1 MRLTITRPIVDALKT
16 LKDVPDELR
25 ARIDGIAPKDGG
37 WLLALSDDEGT
48 ALAELLQW
56 HMRTDPATGKPTA
69 DSAVL
74 GELVRL
80 IDAAQ
85 FS

>member
-1 MRLTITRPIVDALKT
+1 MQLTITRPIVDALKT
-16 LKDVPDELR
+16 LKDVPDSLR
-25 ARIDGIAPKDGG
+25 ARIDGIVQVEGG
-37 WLLALSDDEGT
+37 WLLKLSDDDGT

-56 HMRTDPATGKPTA
+56 HMRTDPATGKPTG
-69 DSAVL
+69 DSAAF

-80 IDAAQ
+80 IDEAQ